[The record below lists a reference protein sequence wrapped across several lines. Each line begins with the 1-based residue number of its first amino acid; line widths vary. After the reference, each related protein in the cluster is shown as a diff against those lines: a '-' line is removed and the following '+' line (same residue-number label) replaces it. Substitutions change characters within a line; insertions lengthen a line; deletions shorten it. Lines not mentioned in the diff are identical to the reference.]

1 MMFSF
6 LQRLDDFSL
15 KIKIIF
21 ASFAAA
27 VIGLSIIVFLV
38 GNQNFNYAKETTTKY
53 AQATL
58 KTYARSIESQIN
70 LGFDSSLNLA
80 LLAQENLNN
89 LSFLQKFLQDIIQK
103 NPYYKSA
110 FVWLGNDQ
118 TLIASQDNE
127 NLQFKANEI
136 YPLFTDS
143 KSPILFIPKQTPKP
157 KDSPDKTPIYAP
169 IYILTPI
176 SYNNQILGFSG
187 ISFDLEKLGSSIKQV
202 KILESGFIVLLSH
215 QSMILHHKFFHVFG
229 RPMANVDKG
238 AAQRLQEA
246 LKGKEIIFDRI
257 SPNTNAPITTIM
269 EPLTLKNGTYWAVFA
284 NIPLDEML
292 QTAKENRNFA
302 AIVSLLVLLFI
313 CAVMFGVSHIIYQR
327 INTIKCGL
335 QDFFDY
341 LNNKKDNFRN
351 IALTNKDE
359 LGVMGAMINSNAQN
373 IKLGLEQDQ
382 NTIHDFMQTSTE
394 IKQGNLTKRVNQTPN
409 NPRLLE
415 LKEVFNSMLNS
426 LQQSIGSNLTN
437 IAKVH
442 QSFSSLDFTKR
453 IQNPTGEVEIIT
465 NNLGEEVSK
474 MLNFSFQC
482 SKTLQIK
489 SNDLKN
495 LLNTLAQKSN
505 TQTDALQNS
514 VITITEIAQNMQES
528 NEMIHEVTKQSEEIK
543 NILKIIQDIADQT
556 NLLALNAA
564 IEAARAGEHGRGFA
578 VVADEVRK
586 LAERTS
592 KSLNEIESY
601 TNTLVQS
608 INEAGNIINLQAQS
622 MENITHSIQ
631 EVEIITQENNQ
642 ITNDVSLISQDV
654 AHLADDILEDVNKK
668 KY

>member
-6 LQRLDDFSL
+6 LQKLDDFSL

-110 FVWLGNDQ
+110 FVWLGNNQ
-118 TLIASQDNE
+118 TLMASQDNE

-157 KDSPDKTPIYAP
+157 KDSPDKTPIY
-169 IYILTPI
+169 
-176 SYNNQILGFSG
+176 
-187 ISFDLEKLGSSIKQV
+187 
-202 KILESGFIVLLSH
+202 
-215 QSMILHHKFFHVFG
+215 
-229 RPMANVDKG
+229 
-238 AAQRLQEA
+238 
-246 LKGKEIIFDRI
+246 
-257 SPNTNAPITTIM
+257 APITTIM

-341 LNNKKDNFRN
+341 LNNKKDNFHN

-359 LGVMGAMINSNAQN
+359 LGIMGAMINSNAQN

-415 LKEVFNSMLNS
+415 LKEVFNSMLDS
-426 LQQSIGSNLTN
+426 LQKSIGSNLTN